1 MKTSM
6 RPHESPR
13 VSRESRGGFV
23 HIVRRRPNCRG
34 DPEWMKNAL
43 ATKCDDQ
50 QAITEVTDAYGN
62 VTEIK
67 AKKTLTKK
75 EIKKMTK
82 EIKAKIKSGAEL
94 DDDEEAFAEEHEL
107 WK

>member
-1 MKTSM
+1 MSV
-6 RPHESPR
+6 HA
-13 VSRESRGGFV
+13 SRDS
-23 HIVRRRPNCRG
+23 VRSTQDEDEISRPNCRG

-67 AKKTLTKK
+67 AKKTHDLGVLKCC
-75 EIKKMTK
+75 
-82 EIKAKIKSGAEL
+82 GAFTPSRRL
-94 DDDEEAFAEEHEL
+94 VSIRRGRGWSQFRC
-107 WK
+107 

>member
-1 MKTSM
+1 MM
-6 RPHESPR
+6 D
-13 VSRESRGGFV
+13 VGGFFFEFEA
-23 HIVRRRPNCRG
+23 IRRPAQISRPNCRG

-67 AKKTLTKK
+67 AKKTHDLGVLKCC
-75 EIKKMTK
+75 
-82 EIKAKIKSGAEL
+82 GAFTTFKRL
-94 DDDEEAFAEEHEL
+94 VSIRRGRGWFL
-107 WK
+107 C

>member
-1 MKTSM
+1 MCLA
-6 RPHESPR
+6 REPR
-13 VSRESRGGFV
+13 RFRDS
-23 HIVRRRPNCRG
+23 VRSTQDEDEISRPNCRG

-67 AKKTLTKK
+67 AKKTHDLGVLKCC
-75 EIKKMTK
+75 
-82 EIKAKIKSGAEL
+82 GAFTSFKRL
-94 DDDEEAFAEEHEL
+94 VSRRAGRGWSVF
-107 WK
+107 

>member
-1 MKTSM
+1 MSV
-6 RPHESPR
+6 HA
-13 VSRESRGGFV
+13 SRDS
-23 HIVRRRPNCRG
+23 VRSTQDEDEISRPNCRG

-67 AKKTLTKK
+67 AKKTHDLGVLKCR
-75 EIKKMTK
+75 
-82 EIKAKIKSGAEL
+82 GAFTSFKRL
-94 DDDEEAFAEEHEL
+94 VSIRRGRGSFL
-107 WK
+107 FRF

>member
-1 MKTSM
+1 M
-6 RPHESPR
+6 RVHAPR
-13 VSRESRGGFV
+13 ECPETVSRRGRSTQDEDE
-23 HIVRRRPNCRG
+23 ISRPNCRG

-67 AKKTLTKK
+67 AKKTRDLGVLKCC
-75 EIKKMTK
+75 
-82 EIKAKIKSGAEL
+82 GAFTSFKRL
-94 DDDEEAFAEEHEL
+94 VSIRRGRGWSVF
-107 WK
+107 